1 MSVASLLK
9 KELRHIA
16 RQEVARATI
25 RLNKTNRRLGKLTR
39 LVRKQTSALR
49 ALQVR
54 QARVQGKR
62 RLRLTAARRAALK
75 VQGRYMGY
83 LRMLTANQKKR
94 VKAVKANRGY
104 APAIALAKRLG
115 SR

>member
-1 MSVASLLK
+1 MGVASLLR

-16 RQEVARATI
+16 RQEVRRATA
-25 RLNKTNRRLGKLTR
+25 RLNKTNRTLGKLVR
-39 LVRKQTSALR
+39 LVRKQSRTVR

-54 QARVQGKR
+54 QARPQEKR
-62 RLRLTAARRAALK
+62 RLRLSPARRAALK

-83 LRMLTANQKKR
+83 LRALSATQKRR
-94 VKAVKANRGY
+94 VKAVKAQRGY
-104 APAIALAKRLG
+104 RAAIALAKRLG